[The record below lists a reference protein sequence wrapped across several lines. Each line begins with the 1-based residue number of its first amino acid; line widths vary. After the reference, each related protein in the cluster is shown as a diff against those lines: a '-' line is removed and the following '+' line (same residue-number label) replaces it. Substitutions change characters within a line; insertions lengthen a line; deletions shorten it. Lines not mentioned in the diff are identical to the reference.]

1 MISIFESTDPKIPLL
16 DSEIYHSFIY
26 NVSVRLNVEKEE
38 KETRDDEAEE
48 EDLWDMPDEDDEMD
62 LSVGEVLYI

>member
-1 MISIFESTDPKIPLL
+1 MISIFKNTYSKIPLL
-16 DSEIYHSFIY
+16 DSEIYNSFIY

-38 KETRDDEAEE
+38 KETIDDEAEE

-62 LSVGEVLYI
+62 LSVGEV

>member
-1 MISIFESTDPKIPLL
+1 MISIFENTYSKIPLL

-26 NVSVRLNVEKEE
+26 HVSVRLNVEKEE
-38 KETRDDEAEE
+38 EETIDNEAEE

-62 LSVGEVLYI
+62 LSVGEV

>member
-1 MISIFESTDPKIPLL
+1 MISIFENTDPKIPLL
-16 DSEIYHSFIY
+16 DSEIYNSFIY

-38 KETRDDEAEE
+38 EETIDDEAEE

-62 LSVGEVLYI
+62 LSVGEV

>member
-1 MISIFESTDPKIPLL
+1 MISIFENTDPKIPLL
-16 DSEIYHSFIY
+16 DSEIYNSFIY

-38 KETRDDEAEE
+38 KETIDDEAEE

-62 LSVGEVLYI
+62 LSVGEV